1 MTKLQQL
8 QIVLERH
15 GAQSSN
21 WPPEDRGLVDFIKE
35 NGQAEQLYQDAQALD
50 KLLGLSSVQ
59 QSGELENHDALQQ
72 SILADFINLQQVKK
86 TVVVAFP
93 STKNTM
99 VTGSF
104 GDTSWM
110 MATAMA
116 ACFAFGIYLGG
127 VGIGEWKLDLTGSLA
142 SLSNSGDQLTD
153 IGEYVMASVGEEELL

>member
-8 QIVLERH
+8 QIVLERY

-35 NGQAEQLYQDAQALD
+35 NEQAEQLYQDAQALD

-59 QSGELENHDALQQ
+59 QSDELENIEALQQ
-72 SILADFINLQQVKK
+72 SILADFINLQQAKK
-86 TVVVAFP
+86 NVVVAFP
-93 STKNTM
+93 STKNKT
-99 VTGSF
+99 VTRSF

-127 VGIGEWKLDLTGSLA
+127 VGIGEWTLDLTGSLT
-142 SLSNSGDQLTD
+142 SLSNGGDQLAD
-153 IGEYVMASVGEEELL
+153 IGEYVMASVGEEDLL